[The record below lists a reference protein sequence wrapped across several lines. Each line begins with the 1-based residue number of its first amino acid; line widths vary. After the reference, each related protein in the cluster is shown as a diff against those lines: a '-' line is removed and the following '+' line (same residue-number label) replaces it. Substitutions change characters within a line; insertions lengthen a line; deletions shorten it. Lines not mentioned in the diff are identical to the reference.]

1 MASWGFYDV
10 FGATDITTFRNHLP
24 LTKASQAQEE
34 ESGGQPLPPTSNRYH
49 GEASLQVNGEG
60 WNLTP
65 SLRSLSGAKAS
76 HQDGKKA
83 NSNNSNKNLKT
94 KLGDFHDGPVV
105 KTPALSAEGAGSI
118 PGDQK
123 KKVYL
128 GAQGLAQAQGQH
140 CLLSPSRPP
149 CWVWQP

>member
-1 MASWGFYDV
+1 MS
-10 FGATDITTFRNHLP
+10 
-24 LTKASQAQEE
+24 
-34 ESGGQPLPPTSNRYH
+34 PTSNWYH

-105 KTPALSAEGAGSI
+105 KTPLSVQRVQVQSLVRELRSHM
-118 PGDQK
+118 PPDQENK
-123 KKVYL
+123 T
-128 GAQGLAQAQGQH
+128 
-140 CLLSPSRPP
+140 
-149 CWVWQP
+149 